1 MKQKLLYI
9 ILLFSTL
16 AWNTDVLAWGETT
29 SYVLTEQN
37 ASGLE
42 IVTSGSSQ
50 RDKTY
55 SWDGPGKK
63 LTFKYKKKSWLS
75 VPTGSYYV
83 YGYTDKNA
91 SQGQVEL
98 KKFGAGSS
106 KTDYQTVTIEDI
118 GENIRSLK
126 FHADG
131 TEAKII
137 ASVMVTRAT
146 TLSTST
152 SSLAFGDIHRVTNKT
167 KTLNA
172 SVDYNNTTYNQQITG
187 TNLPS
192 CYSVTAQTVGETGT
206 KNVPVIFT
214 ATNSTALG
222 AHNGNITLTMNGKSV
237 TIAATANVVTTYYGQ
252 AKAQAS
258 VGGSAAV
265 SFTSYAAATTTSD
278 DANTANTT
286 AAKES
291 KTAYYKATVTNGY
304 RFLGWIKGT
313 DSYSANNVVSTNL
326 EYNPTIEYSSETS
339 GSPTVTT
346 YKAWFAPMFYFSAT
360 AVSSNETSGTATA
373 SVATEIQGNIGETG
387 KSATATFTATPK
399 DNCTFEGWFSSDA
412 YSGTPV
418 STNTTY
424 TYTLSN
430 NAIGSTT
437 SKTFYALFKKN
448 QNLQWADAELDLNL
462 VLGNDYSS
470 DATRTSNKTITYT
483 SSNTDA
489 VTVDADGTI
498 HAIGLGQSVV
508 TASVEGDFTYNAETI
523 SREFTV
529 GEKKQASF
537 TPAWGEGT
545 STDIKVGS
553 STTISLTNIAT
564 DATFTVSA
572 TPTGVISWT
581 RNGNTL
587 TINGDVA
594 GTASLTLA
602 QTGNKYLYGN
612 TANYTITV
620 SKYANTFAL
629 AAEEKAMEVG
639 EVWQNVVTGSGNNNT
654 QVAYSVSGVAIY
666 DAINNRVVAESEGST
681 VITFTQAATATHEAV
696 SKSLNVTV
704 SKVANTLSLSL
715 PTQEVDVD
723 GTITVS
729 ITGKNSNAPITA
741 EITDA
746 ELSSG
751 INNGTDVITY
761 ANGIITAKNA
771 GTAKIKFTQAANDKY
786 TGFESGVYEITV
798 NKITNTISFT
808 LAGGSVSNIK
818 LKYGATATLSY
829 SSTHSDNDIVVR
841 RRSGTFTT
849 YSNGTITAG
858 NTAGTDI
865 YEIKQAETYKY
876 TADYVSFTVR
886 VNNTDEAVGYVL
898 NEATE
903 YSHGTGSGVVH
914 TYELSGPGETL
925 TYQASRGTAITIYY
939 NLYVEYSSDNQ
950 NWSEA
955 QDNTSVDA
963 KYKEFS
969 CAIPETARYV
979 RFRFPAGGTLVKY
992 IKDVKVT
999 RKTYV
1004 RASSDKTAFG
1014 EVYTDQPQ
1022 KATFTVDYSTT
1033 NGGNITVNS
1042 SNPNFVPKPTELSVE
1057 DNSDGTKTFTV
1068 TYTPDPDRLGAESA
1082 DITVSDLFYSQK
1094 ITLTAIAK
1102 KYGTTIMRGSNTATT
1117 TTVDGTI
1124 DNAFDF
1130 TGTSSAVPSNNNS
1143 ADFYYTIS
1151 HSQTSAVNNGEGVI
1165 RYDPVKNTI
1174 TGLNAGSA
1182 RLTIYQKKTAQYN
1195 ATSEAFD
1202 FTVTKLAN
1210 NVSLG
1215 LSATTLNV
1223 DGTATVTVANDDSQG
1238 AITASF
1244 SNVLYSNEAQNREGG
1259 LLSYTSATK
1268 AITGVNAGTGTVTVS
1283 QAETYKYEG
1292 KSATFNVTVNKLA
1305 QTLTWDNPDM
1315 ETTMQKGT
1323 THEGNT
1329 AKSSAGLTPVTYA
1342 SSNTA
1347 AITVDANTGALSAV
1361 EVGSNVAITASQA
1374 GNYKYL
1380 PATLSRLFSV
1390 FNKQTPALSADEHF
1404 TGLNGRIE
1412 IEGTATITVTG
1423 VSDEDDFSIT
1433 NGDNSII
1440 SVERD
1445 GETITITGLTLGS
1458 TTLTLS
1464 QEGND
1469 DFIAKS
1475 VTYNIEVY
1483 MPDDYLTL
1491 TPSEAPTFVAGN
1503 YRRVVLNRTLKA
1515 GYNSLSLPFNTTV
1528 EEIMGADYD
1537 ASTDWVAQLSIV
1549 TYNKQDG
1556 YSLYFE
1562 KSNEIAAN
1570 QPYILHLGT
1579 QKSSVVF
1586 RNVVLGNAVPAE
1598 QTAIG
1603 GISNYSDWQM
1613 VSNYAVNFD
1622 MEGKYGIVN
1631 ADDCL
1636 KKGAAGS
1643 TLKAYTAYIV
1653 YNGAAPAQ
1661 VKAAY
1666 LEEDEADGLL
1676 RILRGEG
1683 SGAEDVYD
1691 MQGRKLSRSQRGIN
1705 IIRGADGIVRKI
1717 INR

>member
-9 ILLFSTL
+9 IMFIATL
-16 AWNTDVLAWGETT
+16 AWSSGVWGQTT
-29 SYVLTEQN
+29 SYVLNYTGEISLEYHLFQETYSSELSLSGPGLQLSFQAKKSRSSALN
-37 ASGLE
+37 GGFSVQYYDGSWHDWESPSVSTTGYSNFGPYNVPSNTTKIRFKIAS
-42 IVTSGSSQ
+42 TGSSY
-50 RDKTY
+50 T
-55 SWDGPGKK
+55 
-63 LTFKYKKKSWLS
+63 KY
-75 VPTGSYYV
+75 
-83 YGYTDKNA
+83 
-91 SQGQVEL
+91 
-98 KKFGAGSS
+98 
-106 KTDYQTVTIEDI
+106 VT
-118 GENIRSLK
+118 NV
-126 FHADG
+126 
-131 TEAKII
+131 KI
-137 ASVMVTRAT
+137 TRAT

-152 SSLAFGDIHRVTNKT
+152 SSLAFGNIHRVTNKT
-167 KTLNA
+167 NTLNA
-172 SVDYNNTTYNQQITG
+172 SVSYNNTTYNQQITG

-222 AHNGNITLTMNGKSV
+222 AHNGNITLSMNGKTV
-237 TIAATANVVTTYYGQ
+237 TIPATANVVTTYYGQ

-265 SFTSYAAATTTSD
+265 SFTSYAAASTTSD

-286 AAKES
+286 DAKGT

-313 DSYSANNVVSTNL
+313 DSYSANNVVSTAL

-373 SVATEIQGNIGETG
+373 SVTTEIQGNIGDTG

-412 YSGTPV
+412 YSGAPV

-448 QNLQWADAELDLNL
+448 QNLQWEDTNLDLNL

-470 DATRTSNKTITYT
+470 AATRSSSKTITYT
-483 SSNTDA
+483 SSNTEA
-489 VTVDADGTI
+489 VTIDDDGTI
-498 HAIGLGQSVV
+498 HAVGLGQSVV
-508 TASVEGDFTYNAETI
+508 TASVEGDSTYNAESI
-523 SREFTV
+523 SREFSV
-529 GEKKQASF
+529 GEKLQASF
-537 TPAWGEGT
+537 APAWGEGT
-545 STDIKVGS
+545 SADIKVGAN
-553 STTISLTNIAT
+553 TTIALTNIAT
-564 DATFTVSA
+564 DNTFTISA
-572 TPTGVISWT
+572 TPTGIISWS
-581 RNGNTL
+581 RSGNTL

-594 GTASLTLA
+594 GTTTLTLA
-602 QTGNKYLYGN
+602 QAGSKFLSGT

-639 EVWQNVVTGSGNNNT
+639 EVWQNVVTGTGNNNT
-654 QVAYSVSGVAIY
+654 QVSYSVSGVAVY

-771 GTAKIKFTQAANDKY
+771 GTAKIKFTQAANDKF

-808 LAGGSVSNIK
+808 LAGGSASNIK

-914 TYELSGPGETL
+914 TYELSGPGETVYYSAR
-925 TYQASRGTAITIYY
+925 TQWAAIYY
-939 NLYVEYSSDNQ
+939 DLYVEYSTDNSS
-950 NWSEA
+950 WEEI
-955 QDNTSVDA
+955 QDNKSLSDS
-963 KYKEFS
+963 YKDFS
-969 CAIPETARYV
+969 CAIPENARYL
-979 RFRFPAGGTLVKY
+979 RFRFPAGGTLTKY
-992 IKDVKVT
+992 IKNVKVT

-1004 RASSDKTAFG
+1004 RASADKTAFG

-1022 KATFTVDYSTT
+1022 KATFTVNYSTT

-1042 SNPNFVPKPTELSVE
+1042 SNPNFVAKPTELSVE
-1057 DNSDGTKTFTV
+1057 GNSDGTKTFTV
-1068 TYTPDPDRLGAESA
+1068 TYTPNPDHLGAESA

-1094 ITLTAIAK
+1094 ITLTATAK

-1117 TTVDGTI
+1117 TTVGNEI
-1124 DNAFDF
+1124 DNVFAF
-1130 TGTSSAVPSNNNS
+1130 TGTSSTVPSNNS
-1143 ADFYYTIS
+1143 GADFYYTIS
-1151 HSQTSAVNNGEGVI
+1151 QTQTSSVNNGEGVI
-1165 RYDPVKNTI
+1165 SYDPVKNTI
-1174 TGLNAGSA
+1174 TGLNAGTA

-1215 LSATTLNV
+1215 LSATTLSV
-1223 DGTATVTVANDDSQG
+1223 DGTATVTVANDDSKG

-1244 SNVLYSNEAQNREGG
+1244 SNVLYSDEAQNREGG
-1259 LLSYTSATK
+1259 LLSYASATK

-1283 QAETYKYEG
+1283 QAETYNYEG
-1292 KSATFNVTVNKLA
+1292 KSTMFNVTVNKLA
-1305 QTLTWDNPDM
+1305 QMLTWDNPDL

-1347 AITVDANTGALSAV
+1347 AITVDANTGVLTAV
-1361 EVGSNVAITASQA
+1361 EVGSNVTITASQA

-1380 PATLSRLFSV
+1380 PATLTRLFSV
-1390 FNKQTPALSADEHF
+1390 FNKQTPAFAADTHF
-1404 TGLNGRIE
+1404 EGTNGRVE
-1412 IEGTATITVTG
+1412 YTGTAIITVTG
-1423 VSDEDDFSIT
+1423 VGADSEQGFTIT

-1440 SVERD
+1440 NVVRD
-1445 GETITITGLTLGS
+1445 GETITITGLQVGS
-1458 TTLTLS
+1458 TTLTLA

-1475 VTYNIEVY
+1475 QTYNIEVY
-1483 MPDDYLTL
+1483 WPDDFLTL
-1491 TPSEAPTFVAGN
+1491 SSTVEPTHTAGTYRKVFVN
-1503 YRRVVLNRTLKA
+1503 NTLKS
-1515 GYNSLSLPFNTTV
+1515 GYSTIALPFDVDV
-1528 EEIMGADYD
+1528 EELTGRETNAD
-1537 ASTDWVAQLSIV
+1537 DWVAQLSVV
-1549 TYNKQDG
+1549 TYNDKDG
-1556 YSLYFE
+1556 YSLYFS
-1562 KSNEIAAN
+1562 KSNTIEAN

-1579 QKSSVVF
+1579 AVDSPLFTNVSVVAAEEATQ
-1586 RNVVLGNAVPAE
+1586 NATKGVYL
-1598 QTAIG
+1598 TDWTMH
-1603 GISNYSDWQM
+1603 SNYDP
-1613 VSNYAVNFD
+1613 AFD
-1622 MEGKYGIVN
+1622 MNGYYGVVNGEGV
-1631 ADDCL
+1631 L
-1636 KKGAAGS
+1636 KKGTASS
-1643 TLKAYTAYIV
+1643 TLKAFHAYIEGPTSV
-1653 YNGAAPAQ
+1653 Q

-1666 LEEDEADGLL
+1666 LDEDEADG
-1676 RILRGEG
+1676 ILELINNQENQ
-1683 SGAEDVYD
+1683 SGDQLIYD
-1691 MQGRKLSRSQRGIN
+1691 LQGRRLPRAQAGIN
-1705 IIRGADGIVRKI
+1705 IVIRDGKVRKEI
-1717 INR
+1717 EPRR

>member
-9 ILLFSTL
+9 ILLFFTL
-16 AWNTDVLAWGETT
+16 TWSGEVLAWGETT
-29 SYVLTEQN
+29 SYVLNDGGSYELHTVDDTGFTLN
-37 ASGLE
+37 LSGPGKTLTFTARHNTFFGEAYDYVHVEATKDDGSKVE
-42 IVTSGSSQ
+42 IYYTGS
-50 RDKTY
+50 RAFTTKDKTY
-55 SWDGPGKK
+55 TVEIDPANANINSIRFYS
-63 LTFKYKKKSWLS
+63 TFGSTLVKYIS
-75 VPTGSYYV
+75 
-83 YGYTDKNA
+83 
-91 SQGQVEL
+91 
-98 KKFGAGSS
+98 
-106 KTDYQTVTIEDI
+106 
-118 GENIRSLK
+118 NIK
-126 FHADG
+126 
-131 TEAKII
+131 
-137 ASVMVTRAT
+137 VTRAT

-152 SSLAFGDIHRVTNKT
+152 SSLAFGDIHRITNKT

-172 SVDYNNTTYNQQITG
+172 SVSYNNTTYNQQIAG

-192 CYSVTAQTVGETGT
+192 CYSVTAQTIGETGT

-222 AHNGNITLTMNGKSV
+222 AHNGNITLTMNGKTV
-237 TIAATANVVTTYYGQ
+237 TIPATANVVTTYYGQ

-265 SFTSYAAATTTSD
+265 SFTSYAAATTTND

-286 AAKES
+286 AAKGT

-313 DSYSANNVVSTNL
+313 DSYSANNVVSTAL
-326 EYNPTIEYSSETS
+326 EYSPTIEYSSETS

-360 AVSSNETSGTATA
+360 AVSSNETSGTAAA
-373 SVATEIQGNIGETG
+373 SVATEIQGNIGDTS

-399 DNCTFEGWFSSDA
+399 DNCTFEGWFSSDV

-723 GTITVS
+723 GTIIVS

-771 GTAKIKFTQAANDKY
+771 GTAKIKFTQAANDKF

-808 LAGGSVSNIK
+808 LAGGSASNIK

-914 TYELSGPGETL
+914 TYELSGPGETVYYSAR
-925 TYQASRGTAITIYY
+925 TQWAAIYY
-939 NLYVEYSSDNQ
+939 DLYVEYSTDNSS
-950 NWSEA
+950 WEEI
-955 QDNTSVDA
+955 QDNKSLSDS
-963 KYKEFS
+963 YKDFS
-969 CAIPETARYV
+969 CAIPENARYL
-979 RFRFPAGGTLVKY
+979 RFRFPAGGTLTKY
-992 IKDVKVT
+992 IKNVKVT

-1004 RASSDKTAFG
+1004 RASSDKTVFG

-1094 ITLTAIAK
+1094 ITLTATAK

-1215 LSATTLNV
+1215 LSATTLSV
-1223 DGTATVTVANDDSQG
+1223 DGTATVTVANDDSKG

-1259 LLSYTSATK
+1259 LLSYASATK
-1268 AITGVNAGTGTVTVS
+1268 AITGVNAGTGMVTVS

-1347 AITVDANTGALSAV
+1347 AITVDANTGVLSAV
-1361 EVGSNVAITASQA
+1361 EVGSNVTITASQA

-1390 FNKQTPALSADEHF
+1390 FNKQTPAFSVDEHF

-1491 TPSEAPTFVAGN
+1491 TPSEAPTFAAGT

-1586 RNVVLGNAVPAE
+1586 RNVVMENAVPAE
-1598 QTAIG
+1598 QTAMG

-1666 LEEDEADGLL
+1666 LEEDEADALL

-1691 MQGRKLSRSQRGIN
+1691 MQGRKLPRSQRGIN

>member
-9 ILLFSTL
+9 LFFMYTLCWSLEVEAQSVYYITVQSGEKTWTSPNSSDAFTLPDNHGSILSFEAERTPVLGFTGGSVYAQYSNDKKNWTDAYEAGLSEKNKWYSFSCSNIPL
-16 AWNTDVLAWGETT
+16 DAK
-29 SYVLTEQN
+29 YVRFQ
-37 ASGLE
+37 
-42 IVTSGSSQ
+42 
-50 RDKTY
+50 
-55 SWDGPGKK
+55 
-63 LTFKYKKKSWLS
+63 
-75 VPTGSYYV
+75 
-83 YGYTDKNA
+83 
-91 SQGQVEL
+91 
-98 KKFGAGSS
+98 S
-106 KTDYQTVTIEDI
+106 KTGATGTKH
-118 GENIRSLK
+118 IRNV
-126 FHADG
+126 
-131 TEAKII
+131 KI
-137 ASVMVTRAT
+137 SRAT
-146 TLSTST
+146 TLSVAS
-152 SSLAFGDIHRVTNKT
+152 SSLDLGNVQKGSSLNKT
-167 KTLNA
+167 I
-172 SVDYNNTTYNQQITG
+172 SVNYNNTYSGAVLKG
-187 TNLPS
+187 TCDNPVFT
-192 CYSVTAQTVGETGT
+192 VTQKNMGETGSENIT
-206 KNVPVIFT
+206 VTCSP
-214 ATNSTALG
+214 TALG
-222 AHNGNITLTMNGKSV
+222 QQTGTVTLTMGTAGKNNDHTCTFTVSG
-237 TIAATANVVTTYYGQ
+237 TGTTTYYG
-252 AKAQAS
+252 KAIATAS
-258 VGGSAAV
+258 TGGNAYV
-265 SFTSYAAATTTSD
+265 SFSSYDGATTANATTNTS
-278 DANTANTT
+278 NTT
-286 AAKES
+286 AASAS
-291 KTAYYKATVTNGY
+291 KTAYYKAVANSGY
-304 RFLGWIKGT
+304 RFVGWTLGSE
-313 DSYSANNVVSTNL
+313 SYTAGYKSTSAT
-326 EYNPTIEYSSETS
+326 YNPTITYNSESS

-360 AVSSNETSGTATA
+360 AVPSNDTSGTATA
-373 SVATEIQGNIGETG
+373 NVTTEVQGNIGDTS

-418 STNTTY
+418 SKNTTY

-448 QNLQWADAELDLNL
+448 QNLQWTDPDLDLNL
-462 VLGNDYSS
+462 VVGTDDLSAAS
-470 DATRTSNKTITYT
+470 VTSNKTITYT

-489 VTVDADGTI
+489 VIIDADGTI
-498 HAIGLGQSVV
+498 HAVGLGQSIV

-545 STDIKVGS
+545 STDIKVGA
-553 STTISLTNIAT
+553 STTIALTNIAS

-572 TPTGVISWT
+572 TPAGVISWT

-587 TINGDVA
+587 TISGDVA
-594 GTASLTLA
+594 GTATLTLA

-620 SKYANTFAL
+620 SKYANTFAI

-639 EVWQNVVTGSGNNNT
+639 EVWQNVVTGTGNNNT
-654 QVAYSVSGVAIY
+654 QVSYSVSGVAVY

-729 ITGKNSNAPITA
+729 IIGKNSNAPITA

-751 INNGTDVITY
+751 INNGSDVITY

-786 TGFESGVYEITV
+786 TGFESAVYEITV

-808 LAGGSVSNIK
+808 LAGGSASNIK

-903 YSHGTGSGVVH
+903 YSHGTGAGVVH
-914 TYELSGPGETL
+914 TYELSGPGETVYYSAR
-925 TYQASRGTAITIYY
+925 TQWAAIYY
-939 NLYVEYSSDNQ
+939 DLYVEYSTDNSS
-950 NWSEA
+950 WEEI
-955 QDNTSVDA
+955 QDNKSLSDS
-963 KYKEFS
+963 YKDFS
-969 CAIPETARYV
+969 CAIPENARYL
-979 RFRFPAGGTLVKY
+979 RFRFPAGGTLTKY
-992 IKDVKVT
+992 IKNVKVT

-1004 RASSDKTAFG
+1004 RASASKTAFG
-1014 EVYTDQPQ
+1014 DVYTDQPQ
-1022 KATFTVDYSTT
+1022 KATFTVNYSTT

-1042 SNPNFVPKPTELSVE
+1042 SNKNFVPSASELSVE

-1068 TYTPDPDRLGAESA
+1068 TYTPNPDQLGAESA
-1082 DITVSDLFYSQK
+1082 DITISDLFYSQK
-1094 ITLTAIAK
+1094 ITLTATAK
-1102 KYGTTIMRGSNTATT
+1102 KYGTTIMRGSNTETE

-1124 DNAFDF
+1124 DNVFAF
-1130 TGTSSAVPSNNNS
+1130 TGTSSIVPSSDSN

-1151 HSQTSAVNNGEGVI
+1151 QTQTSSVNNGEGVI
-1165 RYDPVKNTI
+1165 SYDPAKNTI
-1174 TGLNAGSA
+1174 TGLNAGTA

-1195 ATSEAFD
+1195 ATSETFD

-1215 LSATTLNV
+1215 LTTTTLNV
-1223 DGTATVTVANDDSQG
+1223 DGTATVTVANDDSKG
-1238 AITASF
+1238 AVAASF
-1244 SNVLYSNEAQNREGG
+1244 SNIIYANEAQNRDGG
-1259 LLSYTSATK
+1259 LLSYTSSTK

-1283 QAETYKYEG
+1283 QAETYKYVG
-1292 KSATFNVTVNKLA
+1292 KSATFGVTVNKLA
-1305 QTLTWDNPDM
+1305 QTLDWDDPDL

-1323 THEGNT
+1323 TLEGNT
-1329 AKSSAGLTPVTYA
+1329 AKSSVGLTPVTYA

-1347 AITVDANTGALSAV
+1347 AITVDGNTGVLTAV
-1361 EVGSNVAITASQA
+1361 EVGSNITVTASQA

-1380 PATLSRLFSV
+1380 PATLTRIFSV
-1390 FNKQTPALSADEHF
+1390 FNKQTPAFSADDHF
-1404 TGLNGRIE
+1404 TGTNGRIE
-1412 IEGTATITVTG
+1412 IEATATITVTG
-1423 VSDEDDFSIT
+1423 VSDDDDFSIT
-1433 NGDNSII
+1433 NGDNSVI
-1440 SVERD
+1440 SVERN
-1445 GETITITGLTLGS
+1445 GETITITALSLGS
-1458 TTLTLS
+1458 TTLTLA

-1491 TPSEAPTFVAGN
+1491 TPTEAPSFAAGT

-1515 GYNSLSLPFNTTV
+1515 GYNSLALPFNTTV
-1528 EEIMGADYD
+1528 EELVGADYD
-1537 ASTDWVAQLSIV
+1537 ATTDWVAQLSLV
-1549 TYNKQDG
+1549 TYNKKDG
-1556 YSLYFE
+1556 YSLFFE
-1562 KSNEIAAN
+1562 KKSEIEAN
-1570 QPYILHLGT
+1570 QPYILHLGAS
-1579 QKSSVVF
+1579 KASVLF
-1586 RNVVLGNAVPAE
+1586 KNVVLVNAASAV
-1598 QTAIG
+1598 QTAAG
-1603 GISNYSDWQM
+1603 GVNGYADWQM
-1613 VSNYAVNFD
+1613 VSNYAVNCD
-1622 MEGKYGIVN
+1622 MEGKYGVVN
-1631 ADDCL
+1631 ASDCL

-1643 TLKAYTAYIV
+1643 SLKAYTAYII
-1653 YNGAAPAQ
+1653 YNGAAPGE

-1666 LEEDEADGLL
+1666 LDEDEADG
-1676 RILRGEG
+1676 ILELIRNEQNEV
-1683 SGAEDVYD
+1683 ADQQIYD
-1691 MQGRKLSRSQRGIN
+1691 LQGRKLAREQRGIN
-1705 IIRGADGIVRKI
+1705 IVVRKDGKVAKVLSAF
-1717 INR
+1717 